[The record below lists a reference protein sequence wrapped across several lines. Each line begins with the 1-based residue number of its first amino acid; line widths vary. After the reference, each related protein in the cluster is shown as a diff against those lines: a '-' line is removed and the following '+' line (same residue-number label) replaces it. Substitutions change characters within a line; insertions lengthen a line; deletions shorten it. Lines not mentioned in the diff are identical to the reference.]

1 MEGSKPSA
9 SRASPAYTAT
19 CEHCDGLALQPSQTL
34 RFKAAHK
41 RRQRNRPYLQMVV
54 LKCCGNELT
63 KRVLS
68 TLSPVLAQCG
78 LNLPKVSKSKIKAKQ
93 LVLSNA
99 TERSDL
105 SITTAQRTPV
115 RSTPLF
121 HLSAKHR
128 SNESMTTLLFNIRVR
143 ANHQVVRSRNHAEIT
158 QQIFCSSNGISGTD
172 TQQHIK

>member
-1 MEGSKPSA
+1 MLLWFATYYRQSTHNGTKTIERKFSA

-78 LNLPKVSKSKIKAKQ
+78 LNLPKVSKSKNKAKQ

-105 SITTAQRTPV
+105 SITTARATQFALINPLTTPQTSQRQCFVMTTCLFSDPV
-115 RSTPLF
+115 RADLAF
-121 HLSAKHR
+121 
-128 SNESMTTLLFNIRVR
+128 
-143 ANHQVVRSRNHAEIT
+143 HQV
-158 QQIFCSSNGISGTD
+158 
-172 TQQHIK
+172 

>member
-1 MEGSKPSA
+1 
-9 SRASPAYTAT
+9 
-19 CEHCDGLALQPSQTL
+19 
-34 RFKAAHK
+34 
-41 RRQRNRPYLQMVV
+41 MVV

-105 SITTAQRTPV
+105 SITTARATQFALQTTHHTQNLKGKTFQLP
-115 RSTPLF
+115 RSC
-121 HLSAKHR
+121 SASQLEQITSTQDPSTTQKLR
-128 SNESMTTLLFNIRVR
+128 SNFFVAATEIWAATRSNTSNQPYTLSF
-143 ANHQVVRSRNHAEIT
+143 
-158 QQIFCSSNGISGTD
+158 
-172 TQQHIK
+172 